1 MVALK
6 GRSLPFKTITL
17 QIQKMKH
24 WIEAARLRTLPL
36 SVSGI
41 IVGSMYALANPTDD
55 VLTPTEVFNWK
66 LFAFA
71 IITTL
76 GLQILSNFANDYGD
90 GMKGTDNEDRV
101 GPKRTIQSGVITP
114 KAMKNAIVLTSILT
128 FLSAIYLIYLAFGA
142 HNLGYSLFYLI
153 LGIAAIASAIRYTVG
168 NSAYGYRGFGD
179 VFVFV
184 FFGLVS
190 TLGVNFLYSKQLDA
204 ILFLPATAIGFLSV
218 AVLNLNNMRDEASDR
233 RSGKNTL
240 VVKIGIENAK
250 KYHYFLIV
258 GAMILVLLFAYL
270 SNFNFDQYLFVLA
283 YFPLV
288 KHLVTISKNH
298 NSKLLDPE
306 LKKVALTTFA
316 LSVLLALCMIF
327 FFSDLIVNNS

>member
-1 MVALK
+1 
-6 GRSLPFKTITL
+6 
-17 QIQKMKH
+17 MKH

-71 IITTL
+71 ILTTL

-90 GMKGTDNEDRV
+90 GIKGTDNEDRV

-114 KAMKNAIVLTSILT
+114 QAMKSAIILTSGLT
-128 FLSAIYLIYLAFGA
+128 LFSAIYLIYLAFGA

-179 VFVFV
+179 VFVFL

-204 ILFLPATAIGFLSV
+204 ILILPATAIGFLSV

-233 RSGKNTL
+233 KSGKNTL
-240 VVKIGIENAK
+240 VVKMGIENAK

-258 GAMILVLLFAYL
+258 GAMVLVLIFALL
-270 SNFNFDQYLFVLA
+270 SHFHFDQYLFLIA
-283 YFPLV
+283 YLPLV
-288 KHLVTISKNH
+288 KHLITVHKNQ
-298 NSKLLDPE
+298 NNKLLDPE
-306 LKKVALTTFA
+306 LKKVALSTFA

-327 FFSDLIVNNS
+327 FFSDVIVNNS

>member
-1 MVALK
+1 
-6 GRSLPFKTITL
+6 
-17 QIQKMKH
+17 MKH

-90 GMKGTDNEDRV
+90 GIKGTDNEDRV

-114 KAMKNAIVLTSILT
+114 RAMKSAIILTSGLT
-128 FLSAIYLIYLAFGA
+128 LFSAIYLIYLAFGA
-142 HNLGYSLFYLI
+142 QNLGYSIFYLI

-204 ILFLPATAIGFLSV
+204 ILILPAMAIGFLSV

-233 RSGKNTL
+233 KSGKNTL
-240 VVKIGIENAK
+240 VVKMGIENAK
-250 KYHYFLIV
+250 KYHYFLII
-258 GAMILVLLFAYL
+258 GAMVLVLIFALL
-270 SNFNFDQYLFVLA
+270 SHFHFDQYLFLIA
-283 YFPLV
+283 YLPLV
-288 KHLVTISKNH
+288 KHLITVYN
-298 NSKLLDPE
+298 NQNNKLLDPE
-306 LKKVALTTFA
+306 LKKVALSTFA

>member
-1 MVALK
+1 
-6 GRSLPFKTITL
+6 
-17 QIQKMKH
+17 MKH

-55 VLTPTEVFNWK
+55 VLTPTEVFNWN
-66 LFAFA
+66 LFTFA
-71 IITTL
+71 ILTTL

-90 GMKGTDNEDRV
+90 GIKGTDNEDRV

-114 KAMKNAIVLTSILT
+114 QAMKSAIILTSGLT
-128 FLSAIYLIYLAFGA
+128 LFSAIYLIYLAFGA

-204 ILFLPATAIGFLSV
+204 ILILPATAIGFLSV

-233 RSGKNTL
+233 KSGKNTL
-240 VVKIGIENAK
+240 VVKMGIENAK
-250 KYHYFLIV
+250 KYHYFLII
-258 GAMILVLLFAYL
+258 GAMVLVVVFAIL
-270 SNFNFDQYLFVLA
+270 SGFNFDQYLFLIA
-283 YFPLV
+283 YLPLV
-288 KHLVTISKNH
+288 KHLITVRKNQ
-298 NSKLLDPE
+298 NNKLLDPE
-306 LKKVALTTFA
+306 LKKVALSTFA

-327 FFSDLIVNNS
+327 FFSDVIVNNS

>member
-1 MVALK
+1 
-6 GRSLPFKTITL
+6 
-17 QIQKMKH
+17 MKH

-41 IVGSMYALANPTDD
+41 IVGSMYALANPSDD

-114 KAMKNAIVLTSILT
+114 QAMKRAIILTSVLTLV
-128 FLSAIYLIYLAFGA
+128 SAIYLIYLAFGA

-204 ILFLPATAIGFLSV
+204 ILFLPAIAIGFLSV

-233 RSGKNTL
+233 KSGKNTL

-258 GAMILVLLFAYL
+258 GAMILVLLFAVL

-288 KHLVTISKNH
+288 KHVVTVSKNN

-306 LKKVALTTFA
+306 LKKVALSTFA

>member
-1 MVALK
+1 
-6 GRSLPFKTITL
+6 
-17 QIQKMKH
+17 MKH

-71 IITTL
+71 ILTTL

-90 GMKGTDNEDRV
+90 GIKGTDNEDRV

-114 KAMKNAIVLTSILT
+114 HEMKRAIILTSVLTL
-128 FLSAIYLIYLAFGA
+128 LSAIYLIYLAFGA

-168 NSAYGYRGFGD
+168 NMAYGYRGFGD

-204 ILFLPATAIGFLSV
+204 ILILPATAIGLLSV

-233 RSGKNTL
+233 KSGKNTL
-240 VVKIGIENAK
+240 VVKMGIENAK
-250 KYHYFLIV
+250 KYHYFLVV
-258 GAMILVLLFAYL
+258 GAMVLVLLFAL
-270 SNFNFDQYLFVLA
+270 SSDFHFDQYLFLIA
-283 YFPLV
+283 YIPLV
-288 KHLVTISKNH
+288 KHLITVYN
-298 NSKLLDPE
+298 NQNNKLLDTE
-306 LKKVALTTFA
+306 LKKVALSTFA